1 MNTALPPI
9 VLQSIKVEYQTT
21 GISKEEILKKYN
33 YTEDQLPFNEWDY
46 TTTSY
51 VEATETS
58 QEPKLV
64 TEVVVVSEAPSLP
77 APSLPAPS
85 LPAPSLPAPSL
96 PAPPSDEQDKTEANE
111 LRDSI
116 NKTAKS
122 IISKVNSLLI
132 ESYGEDVSPKDIKD
146 LASTLLSLKEATVGK
161 DPTVSIVVDNS
172 TNIQNN
178 TLMQIVETIKSAK
191 RDC

>member
-1 MNTALPPI
+1 MNTTLPPI

-21 GISKEEILKKYN
+21 GISKEELLKKYN

-46 TTTSY
+46 TKTY
-51 VEATETS
+51 AELPETS

-64 TEVVVVSEAPSLP
+64 TEVIVPAKPALPSTQE
-77 APSLPAPS
+77 SNTD
-85 LPAPSLPAPSL
+85 
-96 PAPPSDEQDKTEANE
+96 DETKEPTEAE
-111 LRDSI
+111 ILRESI

-122 IISKVNSLLI
+122 IITKVNTLLV

>member
-21 GISKEEILKKYN
+21 GISKEEILKKYG

-51 VEATETS
+51 VEATEPS

-64 TEVVVVSEAPSLP
+64 TEVVVSEAPSLP
-77 APSLPAPS
+77 ALPSDD
-85 LPAPSLPAPSL
+85 
-96 PAPPSDEQDKTEANE
+96 DEQDNTEANE

>member
-21 GISKEEILKKYN
+21 GISKDEILKKYN

-77 APSLPAPS
+77 ALPSD
-85 LPAPSLPAPSL
+85 
-96 PAPPSDEQDKTEANE
+96 DEQDNTEANE

>member
-1 MNTALPPI
+1 MNPALPPI

-58 QEPKLV
+58 QEHKLV
-64 TEVVVVSEAPSLP
+64 TEVVVVSESPSLP
-77 APSLPAPS
+77 ALPSD
-85 LPAPSLPAPSL
+85 
-96 PAPPSDEQDKTEANE
+96 DEQDNTEANE

-122 IISKVNSLLI
+122 IISKVNSMLI

>member
-21 GISKEEILKKYN
+21 GISKEEILKKYG

-46 TTTSY
+46 TTSY

-64 TEVVVVSEAPSLP
+64 TAALVGEAPSLP
-77 APSLPAPS
+77 AIPSD
-85 LPAPSLPAPSL
+85 
-96 PAPPSDEQDKTEANE
+96 DEQDNTEANE

>member
-21 GISKEEILKKYN
+21 GISKEEILKKYS

-51 VEATETS
+51 VEATEPSQEPS

-64 TEVVVVSEAPSLP
+64 TEVIVVSEAPSLP
-77 APSLPAPS
+77 AIPSA
-85 LPAPSLPAPSL
+85 
-96 PAPPSDEQDKTEANE
+96 DEQDNTEASE

-132 ESYGEDVSPKDIKD
+132 ESYGEDISPKDIKD

-178 TLMQIVETIKSAK
+178 TLMQIVETIKSTK

>member
-1 MNTALPPI
+1 MNSALPPI

-21 GISKEEILKKYN
+21 GISKEEILKKYS

-51 VEATETS
+51 VEATEPS

-64 TEVVVVSEAPSLP
+64 TEVIVVSEAPSLP
-77 APSLPAPS
+77 ALPSD
-85 LPAPSLPAPSL
+85 
-96 PAPPSDEQDKTEANE
+96 DEQDNTEANE

>member
-51 VEATETS
+51 VEATEAS

-64 TEVVVVSEAPSLP
+64 TEVIVVSEAPSLP
-77 APSLPAPS
+77 ALPSD
-85 LPAPSLPAPSL
+85 
-96 PAPPSDEQDKTEANE
+96 DEQDNTEANE

>member
-9 VLQSIKVEYQTT
+9 VIQSIKVEYQTT
-21 GISKEEILKKYN
+21 GISKEEILKKYG

-51 VEATETS
+51 VEATEPS

-64 TEVVVVSEAPSLP
+64 TEVVVSEAPSLP
-77 APSLPAPS
+77 AL
-85 LPAPSLPAPSL
+85 
-96 PAPPSDEQDKTEANE
+96 PSDDDKQDNTEANE

>member
-46 TTTSY
+46 TTTY
-51 VEATETS
+51 VEAPETS

-77 APSLPAPS
+77 AIPSD
-85 LPAPSLPAPSL
+85 
-96 PAPPSDEQDKTEANE
+96 DEQDNTEANE

>member
-1 MNTALPPI
+1 MNSALPPI

-64 TEVVVVSEAPSLP
+64 TEVVVVSEAPSLL
-77 APSLPAPS
+77 ALPSDD
-85 LPAPSLPAPSL
+85 
-96 PAPPSDEQDKTEANE
+96 DEQDNTEASE

-178 TLMQIVETIKSAK
+178 TLMQIVETIKSSK

>member
-33 YTEDQLPFNEWDY
+33 YSEDQLPFNEWDY
-46 TTTSY
+46 NTTSY

-77 APSLPAPS
+77 ALPSD
-85 LPAPSLPAPSL
+85 
-96 PAPPSDEQDKTEANE
+96 DEQDNTEASE

>member
-33 YTEDQLPFNEWDY
+33 YSEDQLPFNEWDY
-46 TTTSY
+46 TTSY
-51 VEATETS
+51 VEATEPS

-77 APSLPAPS
+77 ALPSD
-85 LPAPSLPAPSL
+85 
-96 PAPPSDEQDKTEANE
+96 DEQDNTEANE

>member
-1 MNTALPPI
+1 MHNGQRKRGALPPI

-77 APSLPAPS
+77 AIPSD
-85 LPAPSLPAPSL
+85 
-96 PAPPSDEQDKTEANE
+96 DEQDNTEANE